1 MFVTYRLIVLL
12 IPQNRNSFSAIP
24 MQHCSN
30 MKSGTLSVEQ
40 AVNTILFQAICAS
53 KNRAR
58 NKRCAL
64 CRQCSK
70 YGNMRNTRPN
80 VLSEGP
86 SLLLKIFLENVLVWP
101 V

>member
-70 YGNMRNTRPN
+70 YGNMRNTR
-80 VLSEGP
+80 VVRYVGSVQSTAICGIRGP
-86 SLLLKIFLENVLVWP
+86 TF
-101 V
+101 